1 MFSSP
6 LSALSYLGA
15 WGMGKEQTPS
25 PRLHS
30 PPSLPGFGRSLAG
43 STGSRFMLAC
53 KIFFFFSVMFPTPF
67 PAPSTGIPHPL
78 SSSYFSDSTVKW

>member
-30 PPSLPGFGRSLAG
+30 PPPLPGFGRSLAG

-53 KIFFFFSVMFPTPF
+53 KIFFFFLCNVPDTLPG
-67 PAPSTGIPHPL
+67 PQHWHST
-78 SSSYFSDSTVKW
+78 SSLFLLLL